1 MVTSQLPVPVASVP
15 MGWEPVAAA
24 VRSVELVGL
33 EEAPKP
39 QPISPSLSLPAGLSA
54 QPYHVQ
60 PIILTHLLYCPP
72 LNSCVGIPSSP
83 PCLLPASG

>member
-1 MVTSQLPVPVASVP
+1 MVTSQPPVPVASVP

-39 QPISPSLSLPAGLSA
+39 QPISPSLSLGFFCELEN
-54 QPYHVQ
+54 
-60 PIILTHLLYCPP
+60 I
-72 LNSCVGIPSSP
+72 GSSQV
-83 PCLLPASG
+83 CYRFTMSQHG